1 MNKTWKRQVFRHT
14 ALYTAILMFSHTG
27 GGGAQAQTQTHK
39 YAIVMNGQ
47 KLPEVKWGNGY
58 RNLAQ
63 KSNERQFT
71 HTSGFGI
78 QKNVTLSFNNT
89 DEVVAQKNGTVVFGA
104 ATYLPPYG
112 KVSGFDTA
120 KLTERGKAVDWI
132 RTTHPGL
139 IGYSYENV
147 TCSNNYYNASSGCP
161 ELSYKTQ
168 FTFGNQGLKRKTN
181 GRLDIDEDKSR
192 DGSPIYKLQNYPWLG
207 VSFNLSS
214 ESLVK
219 SIKHN
224 KIISSFSEDVT
235 QSNGTNS
242 QYKDKNLVYTTG
254 DYQYKNKYSSR
265 YVGQDE
271 HSAVAFY
278 LNAKLHLLDKKQI
291 QNIAQVSELNFG
303 TLRTLIEPT
312 EEWKKKR
319 TNFFQGGNWTFE
331 DKGEVSVKLKL
342 PEVKAGRC
350 VNKNNPNPNA
360 KAPSPA
366 LTAPA
371 LWFGP
376 VRNGKVQM
384 YSASVSTY
392 PDSSSSQIFLQN
404 LSRKDDTSKPGRYSL
419 KPLSMSEIKS
429 KEPNFTGRQTVIRLD
444 SGVQQIKLQ
453 GNEVANFNG
462 NDGKND
468 TFGIVSEGSFMP
480 DTSEWKKVLLP
491 WTVRASNDDGQFNT
505 FNKEE
510 NNGKPKYSQK
520 YRSRDSSKHER
531 NLGDI
536 VNSPIVAVG
545 GYLATSAN
553 DGMVHIFKKGNGVD
567 ERNYS
572 LKLSYIPGTMPR
584 QYFDNDTSALKDS
597 TLAKELRAFAE
608 KGYVGDRYGV
618 DGGFVLRQVEWKGQ
632 NRVFMF
638 GAMGLGGRGAY
649 ALDLTKAENG
659 DPTAVS
665 LFDVKNDKNK
675 GNNSAELGYTV
686 GTPQIGKT
694 HDGKYAAFLASGYA
708 TKTID
713 STDNKTALYV
723 YDLESN
729 NGTLIR
735 KIEVPNGKGGL
746 SSPTLVDKDL
756 DGTIDIAYAGD
767 RSGKMYRF
775 DLSSQSPDQW
785 TVRPIFEGTKPIT
798 SAPAISQLKDKRVVI
813 FGTGS
818 DLSEDD
824 VDNTDEQYIYG
835 IFDDDTAT
843 TGSVN
848 FSGSGGGL
856 LEQHLT
862 QEDKTLFLT
871 DYKRSDGS
879 GSKGWVVKLKDG
891 QRVTVKPTVVL
902 RTAFVTI
909 HKYTGNDKCGAET
922 AILGIN
928 TADGGKLTKKSA
940 RPIVP
945 AANSKV
951 AQYSGD
957 KKTSSGKSIPIGC
970 MEKDNGIV
978 CPNGYVYD
986 KPVNVRYLDEKK
998 TDDFPVTAD
1007 GDAGGSGTFKEGKK
1021 PARNN
1026 RCFSGK
1032 GVRTLLMNDLDS
1044 LDITGPM
1051 CGMKRISWREVF
1063 Y

>member
-1 MNKTWKRQVFRHT
+1 MNKQNQPEVKREDSYSTLREKDRKRKFDFN
-14 ALYTAILMFSHTG
+14 ANNG
-27 GGGAQAQTQTHK
+27 GGGS
-39 YAIVMNGQ
+39 V
-47 KLPEVKWGNGY
+47 
-58 RNLAQ
+58 
-63 KSNERQFT
+63 
-71 HTSGFGI
+71 
-78 QKNVTLSFNNT
+78 SFNNS
-89 DEVVAQKNGTVVFGA
+89 DELVSRQNGTAVFGT

-112 KVSGFDTA
+112 KVSGFDD
-120 KLTERGKAVDWI
+120 KRLKERGNAVNWI
-132 RTTHPGL
+132 HTTHPGL
-139 IGYSYENV
+139 IGYSYEGVVCRNS
-147 TCSNNYYNASSGCP
+147 TGCP
-161 ELSYKTQ
+161 QLVYKTR
-168 FTFGNQGLKRKTN
+168 FSFDNPDLVKN
-181 GRLDIDEDKSR
+181 AGRLDRHTDPSR
-192 DGSPIYKLQNYPWLG
+192 DNSPIYKLKDHPWLG
-207 VSFNLSS
+207 VSFNLGSENTVQNSKSS
-214 ESLVK
+214 SKL
-219 SIKHN
+219 
-224 KIISSFSEDVT
+224 ISSFSENNNNQTIVSTTEGSSISLGDQQREHTAV
-235 QSNGTNS
+235 
-242 QYKDKNLVYTTG
+242 VY
-254 DYQYKNKYSSR
+254 
-265 YVGQDE
+265 
-271 HSAVAFY
+271 Y
-278 LNAKLHLLDKKQI
+278 LNAKLHLLDKKGIKDITGKTVQLGVLKPSIDVKTQRTGLGGILSFWARWDIKDTGQI
-291 QNIAQVSELNFG
+291 
-303 TLRTLIEPT
+303 P
-312 EEWKKKR
+312 
-319 TNFFQGGNWTFE
+319 
-331 DKGEVSVKLKL
+331 VKLGL
-342 PEVKAGRC
+342 TQVKAGRC

-376 VRNGKVQM
+376 VQNGKVQM

-419 KPLSMSEIKS
+419 KPLSTSEIKS
-429 KEPNFTGRQTVIRLD
+429 KEPNFTGRQTIIRLD
-444 SGVQQIKLQ
+444 GRVQQIKLGQ
-453 GNEVANFNG
+453 SNNEVVGFNG
-462 NDGKND
+462 NSNNA

-491 WTVRASNDDGQFNT
+491 WTVRVFADDSKFKE

-510 NNGKPKYSQK
+510 KDNKPKYSQK
-520 YRSRDSSKHER
+520 YRSRDTNNGNR

-536 VNSPIVAVG
+536 INSPIVAVG

-553 DGMVHIFKKGNGVD
+553 DGMVHIFKKGNGGD
-567 ERNYS
+567 DRNYS

-584 QYFDNDTSALKDS
+584 KDIQSQDS

-618 DGGFVLRQVEWKGQ
+618 DGGFVLRRITDDQDKQ
-632 NRVFMF
+632 KHFFMF

-649 ALDLTKAENG
+649 ALDLTKADDN
-659 DPTAVS
+659 DPTKAS
-665 LFDVKNDKNK
+665 LFDVKDN
-675 GNNSAELGYTV
+675 GNNGNNGNNRVELGYTV

-694 HDGKYAAFLASGYA
+694 HNGKYAAFLASGYA
-708 TKTID
+708 TKEIT
-713 STDNKTALYV
+713 SNDNKTALYV

-729 NGTLIR
+729 GTLIK

-756 DGTIDIAYAGD
+756 DGIVDIAYAGD
-767 RSGKMYRF
+767 RGGKMYRF
-775 DLSSQSPDQW
+775 DLKDWSVH
-785 TVRPIFEGTKPIT
+785 TIFEGTKPIT

-824 VDNTDEQYIYG
+824 VLSTDEQHIYG
-835 IFDDDTAT
+835 IFDNDTN
-843 TGSVN
+843 TGTAQDGQGN
-848 FSGSGGGL
+848 GL
-856 LEQHLT
+856 LEQVLKK
-862 QEDKTLFLT
+862 DGNTLFLS
-871 DYKRSDGS
+871 DYKRSNGS
-879 GSKGWVVKLKDG
+879 GDKGWVVKLEAG

-945 AANSKV
+945 EANSKV

-1026 RCFSGK
+1026 RCFSRK

-1044 LDITGPM
+1044 LDITGPT